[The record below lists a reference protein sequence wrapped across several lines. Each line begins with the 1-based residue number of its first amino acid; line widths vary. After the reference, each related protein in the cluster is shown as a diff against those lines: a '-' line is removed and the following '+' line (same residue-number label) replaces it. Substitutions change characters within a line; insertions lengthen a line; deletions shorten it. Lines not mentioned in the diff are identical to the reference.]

1 MTDLHK
7 IKDAVVRPV
16 LLTSGTLDLYARR
29 LQSRYPFL
37 EIETAGRSV
46 LGRELLSLRMGRGCR
61 ELFFNASHHA
71 NEWIT
76 SLVLMRF
83 VEEYLD
89 AAASSGT
96 VGGLDAAALFNAAT
110 LTVLPMV
117 NPDGVDLV
125 TGALSSGPAFDLARA
140 LSDLYPEV
148 PFPSGWK
155 ANIRGVDL
163 NLQYPAGWE
172 KARAIKASL
181 GVAGPGPRDWP
192 GPEPLSEPESRAV
205 YELTR
210 AHDFLLTLSFHTQGK
225 VIYWKY
231 LDYEPENSYA
241 LAEKFARLSGYAA
254 EETPD
259 VSGYAGFKDWFIYA
273 FNRPGYT
280 VEAGEGVSPL
290 PLGQFETIYGDC
302 LGILSHSL
310 LAAALL

>member
-1 MTDLHK
+1 MTGLHK
-7 IKDAVVRPV
+7 IKDTIVRPV
-16 LLTSGTLDLYARR
+16 TLTSETLDLYARR
-29 LQSRYPFL
+29 LKSRYPFL
-37 EIETAGRSV
+37 EIAAAGRSV
-46 LGRELLSLRMGRGCR
+46 LGRELLTLRAGRGRR
-61 ELFFNASHHA
+61 ELFINASHHA

-76 SLVLMRF
+76 SLVVMRF
-83 VEEYLD
+83 VEDYLE

-96 VGGLDAAALFNAAT
+96 VGGLDAGALFEAT
-110 LTVLPMV
+110 ALTVLPMV

-125 TGALSSGPAFDLARA
+125 AGALTSGPAFDMARG
-140 LSDLYPEV
+140 LSELYPSV
-148 PFPSGWK
+148 PFPAGWK

-192 GPEPLSEPESRAV
+192 GPAPLSEPESRAV

-210 AHDFLLTLSFHTQGK
+210 THDFLLTLSFHTQGK

-231 LDYEPENSYA
+231 LDYEPENSYE
-241 LAEKFARLSGYAA
+241 LAEKFSRLSGYAA

-259 VSGYAGFKDWFIYA
+259 VSGYAGYKDWFIST

-280 VEAGEGVSPL
+280 IEAGEGVSPL
-290 PLGQFETIYGDC
+290 PLEQFETICGDC
-302 LGILSHSL
+302 FGILSHSL